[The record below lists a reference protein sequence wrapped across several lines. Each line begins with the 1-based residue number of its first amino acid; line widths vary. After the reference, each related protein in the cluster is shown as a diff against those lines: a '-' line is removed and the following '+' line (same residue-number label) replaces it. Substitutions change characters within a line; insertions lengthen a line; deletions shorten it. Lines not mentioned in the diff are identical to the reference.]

1 MNKLMNPITNPIITK
16 TMINEQ
22 DFNNAVDSPTIA
34 SITLSGMLFGRFV
47 EENIN
52 DLQDDYLDY
61 MNEEEEEGDQKI
73 SFPQYC
79 YTVFNKVAIESYL
92 DSIKDGLR
100 SNS

>member
-1 MNKLMNPITNPIITK
+1 MNPLMMK

-22 DFNNAVDSPTIA
+22 DFNTAVDQPTIA
-34 SITLSGMLFGRFV
+34 SITLSGMLFGKFL

-61 MNEEEEEGDQKI
+61 MNEKEEDGDKKV

-79 YTVFNKVAIESYL
+79 YIVFNKVTIESYL
-92 DSIKDGLR
+92 DIVNNGLR
-100 SNS
+100 SDS

>member
-1 MNKLMNPITNPIITK
+1 
-16 TMINEQ
+16 MINEQ

-34 SITLSGMLFGRFV
+34 SITLSGMLFGSFMQ
-47 EENIN
+47 ENIN

-61 MNEEEEEGDQKI
+61 LNEEEEDGDKKV

-92 DSIKDGLR
+92 DSIKDGVR
-100 SNS
+100 SDS